1 MDPLSD
7 FCEHGNESP
16 DSIIAENFVSMR
28 AIIIFSRRTVLHRV
42 KLLISYDKRRTVMMN
57 V

>member
-1 MDPLSD
+1 MDQLPD

-16 DSIIAENFVSMR
+16 DSIKAENFVSMR
-28 AIIIFSRRTVLHRV
+28 AIIIFSRWTVLRRV
-42 KLLISYDKRRTVMMN
+42 ELLISYDKGRTVMN